1 MSDEIVVEGKGV
13 RVPTLVRP
21 PVQDEA
27 DAMAREV
34 CQRTQCDMF
43 QARAALD
50 IAHWDVERAVEN
62 LQAVLAEASKHS
74 IREDFEM
81 LFRCGMQ
88 FMRYLAKKYG
98 FTIKQWPEK

>member
-1 MSDEIVVEGKGV
+1 MEGKGV

-27 DAMAREV
+27 DARAREV
-34 CQRTQCDMF
+34 CQRAHCDMW

-62 LQAVLAEASKHS
+62 LKVVSALAPRPFTWEDAREIAVV
-74 IREDFEM
+74 
-81 LFRCGMQ
+81 FRDGFLMIVKGLERK
-88 FMRYLAKKYG
+88 FGIGKK
-98 FTIKQWPEK
+98 

>member
-1 MSDEIVVEGKGV
+1 MEGKGV

-27 DAMAREV
+27 DARAREV
-34 CQRTQCDMF
+34 CQRAKCEMW

-62 LQAVLAEASKHS
+62 LQIASALAPKFSV
-74 IREDFEM
+74 RDDFEM

-88 FMRYLAKKYG
+88 FLRYLAKKYG
-98 FTIKQWPEK
+98 FTIKQ